1 MKKPLATRKDILPL
15 PAAGAMPET
24 VKCSRITAIL
34 FGLTKPSDTEMIV
47 ITAVIHHMTAN
58 GIHLAASGLNVDER
72 MALSKL
78 TEEGEFKLK
87 KSQS

>member
-1 MKKPLATRKDILPL
+1 MKKPVATTKDIL
-15 PAAGAMPET
+15 PAAGAMPKT
-24 VKCSRITAIL
+24 VQCSRITAIL
-34 FGLTKPSDTEMIV
+34 LGLTKATDTETIV
-47 ITAVIHHMTAN
+47 IAAVIHHMTSN

-78 TEEGEFKLK
+78 TEEGEFKLR